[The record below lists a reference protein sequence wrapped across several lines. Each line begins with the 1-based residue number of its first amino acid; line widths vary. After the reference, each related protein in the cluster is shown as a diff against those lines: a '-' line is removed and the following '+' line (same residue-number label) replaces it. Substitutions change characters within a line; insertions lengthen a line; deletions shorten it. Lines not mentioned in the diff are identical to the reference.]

1 METPFTVSIAQ
12 QVQAIGIQNGG
23 SGYTSAPTV
32 TVSAPVAGV
41 TATATAA
48 ITGGV
53 VTSITVTNGGSGYT
67 TMPTVTL
74 SGGGGSNAY
83 AQPVMMASAPVPT
96 NYLAMREL
104 YLCDSFG
111 NPYQ

>member
-1 METPFTVSIAQ
+1 M
-12 QVQAIGIQNGG
+12 QAIGVQNGG
-23 SGYTSAPTV
+23 SGFTSAPTV
-32 TVSAPVAGV
+32 TVDPPTAGV

-67 TMPTVTL
+67 TLPNVTVA
-74 SGGGGSNAY
+74 GGGGSNAY
-83 AQPVMMASAPVPT
+83 AQAVMMASAPVPA